1 MTFLALRQLFSRK
14 RQTFLILLGISFGT
28 MIYVLIAGIQLGF
41 RKYILDEL
49 LNNTSH
55 ILIQGQEDII
65 NEKTLT
71 PRFFGDR
78 SLVKWVSPPAGKR
91 SESRLENYLGW
102 SERLARSPEVM
113 AFSPRLSIEGLVSF
127 KDARAS
133 IGLTGVIPERHTK
146 VTQLGHYMK
155 EGSFD
160 DLRGASNKIILGSGV
175 LESLGAKV
183 NDTILISSGIDDPK
197 PYKVVG
203 KIHFGNPRS
212 DDVVAFAH
220 LKDVQGLN
228 KSPGRIS
235 EILVSLY
242 DMERSSELA
251 HLWNYT
257 SRDKV
262 ESWEEVNASF
272 MSMIKIQDVTR
283 MIITMSILLVAGFGI
298 YNVLSIMISQKHK
311 EIAILRSIGYGP
323 EKILQLFLVQG
334 LLLGFTGG
342 ALGLVMGFF
351 LNLYFGSIDL
361 GIEIGQ
367 GSTLIISYSP
377 TIYITAFSAACAAS
391 FIASYFPARKASE
404 LTPIEI
410 IRSQ

>member
-1 MTFLALRQLFSRK
+1 MAFLALRQLFSRK
-14 RQTFLILLGISFGT
+14 RQTVLILLGISFGT

-49 LNNTSH
+49 LNNTAH

-71 PRFFGDR
+71 PRFFGEK
-78 SLVKWVSPPAGKR
+78 SLVTWISPPAGKR

-102 SERLARSPEVM
+102 SERLSQHPEVM
-113 AFSPRLSIEGLVSF
+113 AFSPRLSVKGLAAF

-133 IGLTGVIPERHTK
+133 LSLTGVIPERHTK
-146 VTQLGHYMK
+146 VTQLENYMR
-155 EGSFD
+155 EGTFQ
-160 DLRGASNKIILGSGV
+160 DLMGASNKVILGSGV
-175 LESLGAKV
+175 MANLGARV
-183 NDTILISSGIDDPK
+183 NDTILLSTGIDEPR
-197 PYKVVG
+197 PYKIVG
-203 KIHFGNPRS
+203 VIHFGNPGA
-212 DDVVAFAH
+212 DDTMALAH
-220 LKDVQGLN
+220 LKDVQGLH
-228 KSPGRIS
+228 KTPGRIS

-242 DMERSSELA
+242 DIDRSGDLA
-251 HLWNYT
+251 KQWDLT
-257 SRDKV
+257 SADKV
-262 ESWEEVNASF
+262 ESWEEANASF

-283 MIITMSILLVAGFGI
+283 MIITLSILLVAGFGI

-311 EIAILRSIGYGP
+311 EIAILRSIGFGP
-323 EKILQLFLVQG
+323 DRILSLFLVQG
-334 LLLGFTGG
+334 LLLGVTGG
-342 ALGLVMGFF
+342 FLGLIMGLF

-367 GSTLIISYSP
+367 GSNLIISYSP
-377 TIYITAFSAACAAS
+377 SIYITAFSAACAAS

-410 IRSQ
+410 IRSE